1 MARCVLH
8 PGRES
13 VGVVFNRNYCAICRD
28 GIVSARGRVD
38 RHVEPKD
45 CFIWYVSNDN
55 WQPITG
61 TGCVHWVSHQRN
73 IHAGGMGDCCL
84 AGFTYRVP
92 VLVRSRAP
100 VADIGHVA
108 VSDIWA
114 SPTLDHTGLVIRVA
128 PLGAAAVQVL
138 LFVTTPADRAV
149 LRKTTSRR
157 IFTVTVPSIGDSV
170 SRVTEYR
177 SNSATAGPL
186 LLLPASLRTRQHRGR
201 QADRQLAGNYRSR
214 RPS

>member
-13 VGVVFNRNYCAICRD
+13 VTVVLNGKYCAICRD
-28 GIVSARGRVD
+28 GIVAARGRVD

-61 TGCVHWVSHQRN
+61 TGCAHWVSHQRN
-73 IHAGGMGDCCL
+73 VHAGGTGDCCL

-100 VADIGHVA
+100 VADIAHVT
-108 VSDIWA
+108 VNDIWA

-128 PLGAAAVQVL
+128 SARGGGRPDI
-138 LFVTTPADRAV
+138 TIRHDS
-149 LRKTTSRR
+149 SRQ
-157 IFTVTVPSIGDSV
+157 G
-170 SRVTEYR
+170 RVAENDFATYFHGHGSFYR
-177 SNSATAGPL
+177 
-186 LLLPASLRTRQHRGR
+186 
-201 QADRQLAGNYRSR
+201 
-214 RPS
+214 